1 MPNALDPT
9 ESAYRLFVPKQTCTA
24 DVIYFDIFNATGS
37 GYDIHVSS
45 IIPVVSGAV
54 DTAIVLG
61 PDLYLQRT
69 SAIGT
74 NGTTAGFNLSAI
86 TSASITG
93 LSYGAAQMPN
103 GITARLT
110 PDGGATAGALIGFV
124 SCYIDDDGAG
134 AYIAPLYNLVTL
146 GDDDGPPL
154 IVTPG
159 TGLRVIQGSET
170 ISEGTIGFNV
180 AFGLKAR

>member
-1 MPNALDPT
+1 MPDNLAPH

-45 IIPVVSGAV
+45 VIPVVSGAV

-74 NGTTAGFNLSAI
+74 GGTAAGFNLSAI
-86 TSASITG
+86 TSASVTG
-93 LSYGAAQMPN
+93 MSYGAAQMPN

-110 PDGGATAGALIGFV
+110 PSGGATAGALLGFV
-124 SCYIDDDGAG
+124 SCYIDDDGPG
-134 AYIAPLYNLVTL
+134 AYISPLYNLVTL
-146 GDDDGPPL
+146 GDDSAPSL
-154 IVTPG
+154 VVTPA
-159 TGLRVIQGSET
+159 TGIRVIQGTET